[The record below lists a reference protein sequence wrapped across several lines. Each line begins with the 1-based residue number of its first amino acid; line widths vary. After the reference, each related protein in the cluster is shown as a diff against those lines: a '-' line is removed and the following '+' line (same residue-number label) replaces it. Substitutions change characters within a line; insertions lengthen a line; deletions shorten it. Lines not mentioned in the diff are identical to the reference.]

1 MIKSCVLSLVLLVS
15 STFGALVT
23 LADEPD
29 DHQFV
34 EVGAADQE
42 TMSLAF
48 GAKKAPVL
56 GVRYDDSLD
65 PDSLRVFLGEKDI
78 STLFNPRVALEERV
92 MLPLYGGK
100 NVLLLRGVLWR
111 MDEAS
116 GRHVPHHFE
125 QTLVL
130 HRDIQMSVQPSFKTA
145 ERPLPVVRK
154 N

>member
-1 MIKSCVLSLVLLVS
+1 MIKSCVLSLVLFVS
-15 STFGALVT
+15 LTFGA

-29 DHQFV
+29 GRHFV
-34 EVGAADQE
+34 EVGSADQE
-42 TMSLAF
+42 TASLTF
-48 GAKKAPVL
+48 GAGKAPVL
-56 GVRYDDSLD
+56 IVRYDDSLD

-78 STLFNPRVALEERV
+78 STLFNPRVALEEHV
-92 MLPLYGGK
+92 MLPLSGGK
-100 NVLLLRGVLWR
+100 NVLLLHGILWR

-130 HRDIQMSVQPSFKTA
+130 HRDIQMSVQPSFKAA
-145 ERPLPVVRK
+145 ERPAPLAS